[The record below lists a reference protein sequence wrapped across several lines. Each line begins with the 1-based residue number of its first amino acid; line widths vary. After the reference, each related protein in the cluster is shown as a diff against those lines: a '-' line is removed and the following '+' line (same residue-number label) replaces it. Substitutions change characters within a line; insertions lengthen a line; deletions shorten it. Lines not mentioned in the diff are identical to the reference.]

1 MKNVLWIN
9 EEDGLAHVEAG
20 ITGRDLIERMRRLG
34 FTIGHEPD
42 SYEFS
47 TLGGWIA
54 TKASGMK
61 QNKYGNIEDIVKE
74 VTVVSAKG
82 IMSHKHKANKVS
94 FGRSSAGI
102 EPKALMLGSEGC
114 LGVITS
120 AVIKIWPLAEEIS
133 HESVLFPSFDAG
145 LRFVKDLSNQR
156 TLKPA
161 SCRLLDNEQFRL
173 GQAMTGAQSSLES
186 FKSYLSKKMG
196 FYLGNLSEK
205 TVACATIT
213 FEG

>member
-1 MKNVLWIN
+1 
-9 EEDGLAHVEAG
+9 
-20 ITGRDLIERMRRLG
+20 
-34 FTIGHEPD
+34 
-42 SYEFS
+42 
-47 TLGGWIA
+47 
-54 TKASGMK
+54 
-61 QNKYGNIEDIVKE
+61 
-74 VTVVSAKG
+74 
-82 IMSHKHKANKVS
+82 
-94 FGRSSAGI
+94 
-102 EPKALMLGSEGC
+102 MLGSEGC

-173 GQAMTGAQSSLES
+173 GQAMTGEQSSLES

-213 FEG
+213 FEGSAAELRFQKKIICELSEAHGGILAGSRVSKSGYDLTFAIAYLRDFAMNYNILG